1 MILTQL
7 VETANKQ
14 LDELVKSQ
22 NGTASLGQLWKIWS
36 DNQIATVMVSTLVGL
51 VVIPVGLVVA
61 CSGLYRMRTP
71 GDVHS
76 YMIHKENS
84 GWNAAGQVCHA
95 ETGNVYLRGNNRK
108 PNANRTLRN
117 GTDIEFI
124 GYDSDYAHVRV
135 SSTGQRGYITLRY
148 TCGFDVP

>member
-22 NGTASLGQLWKIWS
+22 NGTVSLGQLWKIWS

-71 GDVHS
+71 DDVPK
-76 YMIHKENS
+76 YMINLGS
-84 GWNAAGQVCHA
+84 AGQVCHA

-135 SSTGQRGYITLRY
+135 SSTGQSGYITLRY

>member
-22 NGTASLGQLWKIWS
+22 NGTVSLGQLWKIWS

-61 CSGLYRMRTP
+61 CSGLNRMRTP
-71 GDVHS
+71 DDVRS
-76 YMIHKENS
+76 YMINLNS
-84 GWNAAGQVCHA
+84 AGQVCHA

-135 SSTGQRGYITLRY
+135 SSTGQSGYITLRY

>member
-22 NGTASLGQLWKIWS
+22 NGTVSLGQLWKIWS

-61 CSGLYRMRTP
+61 CSGLYSMRTP
-71 GDVHS
+71 DDVRK
-76 YMIHKENS
+76 YMINL
-84 GWNAAGQVCHA
+84 GPAGQVCHA

-135 SSTGQRGYITLRY
+135 SSTGQSGYITLRY

>member
-1 MILTQL
+1 MTVTQRI
-7 VETANKQ
+7 ETANKQ
-14 LDELVKSQ
+14 LNELKSQ
-22 NGTASLGQLWKIWS
+22 NGEVSFGQIWKIWS
-36 DNQIATVMVSTLVGL
+36 DNQIASVMVSTLVGL

-71 GDVHS
+71 DDVRK
-76 YMIHKENS
+76 YMINLGS
-84 GWNAAGQVCHA
+84 AGQVCHA

>member
-22 NGTASLGQLWKIWS
+22 NGTVSLGQLWKIWS

-61 CSGLYRMRTP
+61 CSGLNRMRTP
-71 GDVHS
+71 DDVRS
-76 YMIHKENS
+76 YMINF
-84 GWNAAGQVCHA
+84 GWNAAGQVPH
-95 ETGNVYLRGNNRK
+95 
-108 PNANRTLRN
+108 
-117 GTDIEFI
+117 
-124 GYDSDYAHVRV
+124 
-135 SSTGQRGYITLRY
+135 
-148 TCGFDVP
+148 

>member
-22 NGTASLGQLWKIWS
+22 NGTVSLGQLWKIWS

-71 GDVHS
+71 YDVCR
-76 YMIHKENS
+76 YMINLGS
-84 GWNAAGQVCHA
+84 AGQVCHA

-135 SSTGQRGYITLRY
+135 SSTGQSGYITLRY